1 MMARGARVAIS
12 FLAMPHQK
20 VSAVGSAY
28 AELYK
33 TLGVWPWPPYISLAS
48 STPPPVFKKKML
60 GLSDK

>member
-1 MMARGARVAIS
+1 
-12 FLAMPHQK
+12 MPHQK